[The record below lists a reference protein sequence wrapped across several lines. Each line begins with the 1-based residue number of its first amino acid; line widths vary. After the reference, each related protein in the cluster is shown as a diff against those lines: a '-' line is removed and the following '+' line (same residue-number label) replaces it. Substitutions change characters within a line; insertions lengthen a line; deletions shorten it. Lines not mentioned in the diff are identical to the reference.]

1 VGTLTLGCAFALVVA
16 TAALAA
22 SCLRLRSAVGF
33 LLSVYV
39 LASAEIVA
47 LSLVLSTVR
56 ALTRPALLGVVVA
69 AFGLALAGWLRF
81 DRPRPGLSRLGG
93 AFRDAL
99 GDRAVAAF
107 TILAVVVH
115 LYLLVVGLA
124 LPQSLADTLLY
135 HLPRA
140 ALWKQQHAVAYVLDA
155 PDQRINAF
163 PPVAEIETMA
173 SMVLSNG
180 DRYVGLVQLIALA
193 AACAAIVGIARRVGL
208 SRSAALFG
216 AMAFA
221 TFTVVALQAPTAL
234 NDLVVASLLVVC
246 AYFALGS
253 TRAELGLCA
262 TALALAVGAK
272 GTVVFALPIL
282 VAFVLASQPRSRWL
296 SLAVTGAA
304 GLAAGSFWVVVNVV
318 ETGDL
323 RGGVT
328 FDPAV
333 DSTVERIRLSIVDLL
348 ELSNAEA
355 TGYLISPLWG
365 LAALAAACIV
375 GGVLAVRGRFRA
387 GAAAVLVGVLAFFA
401 TPLLVTWARVADRV
415 FAHARSVVGLGSGGP
430 TTRLPAGFIES
441 PMHSSYGLSFVV
453 LFIGSGVLVVEDVRR
468 RRLPVAA
475 LVALGG
481 VPAAVLLSALALA
494 YDPQRMRYLAFAVA
508 LAATLFGTALRARPL
523 AWTSIALATVTL
535 TVSIAYFVPRP
546 AGLAL
551 LSENRNPERSA
562 RWFVQAESGNGDL
575 EAFRF
580 LAERI
585 PADATIALDLAP
597 NTYVYPAWDGGLR
610 RTVLFVPDGEP
621 VPENAD
627 WLAIGPGRP
636 ADEQRLAASG
646 WASELSSPGGW
657 RIFRRR

>member
-1 VGTLTLGCAFALVVA
+1 MLTLGLAFALVLA

-33 LLSVYV
+33 LLAAYV
-39 LASAEIVA
+39 LATAEIVA
-47 LSLVLSTVR
+47 ISLGLSTVR
-56 ALTRPALLGVVVA
+56 SLTRPAVLALVVVVFVVVA
-69 AFGLALAGWLRF
+69 AVWWWLE
-81 DRPRPGLSRLGG
+81 RPRPRLAHLGH
-93 AFRDAL
+93 ALRDAL
-99 GDRAVAAF
+99 GDRAVAALAA
-107 TILAVVVH
+107 LAVAVH
-115 LYLLVVGLA
+115 LYLLVVSFA

-163 PPVAEIETMA
+163 PPVAEIEAMV

-180 DRYVGLVQLIALA
+180 DRYVGLVQLLALV

-216 AMAFA
+216 ALAFA

-246 AYFALGS
+246 TYFAIGS
-253 TRAELGLCA
+253 SRAELGLCA

-272 GTVVFALPIL
+272 GTVVFALPVL
-282 VAFVLASQPRSRWL
+282 AVFVLASQPRSRWWP
-296 SLAVTGAA
+296 LAATGAT
-304 GLAAGSFWVVVNVV
+304 GLAAGSFWFVVNVV
-318 ETGDL
+318 ETGNP

-328 FDPAV
+328 FDPAADPV
-333 DSTVERIRLSIVDLL
+333 LERVRLSFVDLL
-348 ELSNAEA
+348 ELSNTDA
-355 TGYLISPLWG
+355 TGYLVSPRWG
-365 LAALAAACIV
+365 LAVLAAACIV
-375 GGVLAVRGRFRA
+375 GVVLAVRGRPRA
-387 GAAAVLVGVLAFFA
+387 GGVALLIGVLAFFA
-401 TPLLVTWARVADRV
+401 TPLLVTWVRVADRV
-415 FAHARSVVGLGSGGP
+415 LAHARSAVGLGSREP

-441 PMHSSYGLSFVV
+441 PMHSSYGLAFVV
-453 LFIGSGVLVVEDVRR
+453 LFMGAGVLVVDDVRR

-475 LVALGG
+475 LVALAG
-481 VPAAVLLSALALA
+481 VPVAVLLSALALA
-494 YDPQRMRYLAFAVA
+494 YDPQRMRYVAFAVA
-508 LAATLFGTALRARPL
+508 LAATVLGTALRVRPL

-535 TVSIAYFVPRP
+535 AVAVAYFVPRP

-551 LSENRNPERSA
+551 LSENRTPERSA

-585 PADATIALDLAP
+585 PADATIALDVAS
-597 NTYVYPAWDGGLR
+597 NTYLYPAWDGGLR
-610 RTVLFVPDGEP
+610 RTVLFVPDGGP
-621 VPENAD
+621 VPEDAE
-627 WLAIGPGRP
+627 WLVVGPGRP
-636 ADEQRLAASG
+636 ADEDRLAAAG
-646 WASELSSPGGW
+646 WALELSSPRGW
-657 RIFRRR
+657 RIFSRA